1 MGSEIHMADISK
13 IKLPS
18 GSEPYYLKDA
28 TALGGA
34 SFSGSKL
41 TFTRRGGTDPIE
53 VDIGGLIAAKD
64 AMVFKGV
71 LNGGNS
77 AANTIYTPAA
87 ERGDTYKVGTAG
99 FINDISL
106 DAGDILICIT
116 DSTAAATSSNV
127 GTVRENWATVQG
139 NAEGTVTGP
148 ASATDTHVA
157 VFDGASG
164 RIIKDSGF
172 TIAKSVPSDAVFTDS
187 HHTAYL
193 RAGAASGT
201 ANAATTTGNTHL
213 LLVENG
219 AHRSGVKLVPG
230 SNMTITSDANGNVT
244 FASSFTNSRDPGYGK
259 IKSGAASSST
269 DGITA
274 NTTTAEAG
282 TYNETITFQAGNKW
296 IQTAATQSTTNGS
309 DTFTIGHFVPATAIS
324 NTGPTSAQNPGYGAT
339 FNIPVVA
346 TDEAGHVTGV
356 STTTVKIPAS
366 DNTDKKVEQTL
377 TNPTTATS
385 YRILATTA
393 TATAT
398 QGSIFNNGIQY
409 TTLEGTASAAG
420 YGILELGNSTST
432 GTAGNKY
439 GAIRIYG
446 NKANYSQIQ
455 HEGDLPAANRT
466 VYLPAYAGTQYLVA
480 ASTTSAVGGT
490 GTPVYVK
497 ADGEI
502 TAITTAIGVG
512 LGGTGKTS
520 WTKGAIVYASDT
532 NALASFGVGTAN
544 QVLRSNGA
552 NGPKWNTLTFAAGT
566 TPVTFSVSSETLTIA
581 NGTAPSM
588 TWS

>member
-1 MGSEIHMADISK
+1 MADISK
-13 IKLPS
+13 IQLPS
-18 GSEPYYLKDA
+18 GSTPYDLKDA
-28 TALGGA
+28 TAIGNA

-41 TFTRRGGTDPIE
+41 TFTRRDGTTTFD
-53 VDIGGLIAAKD
+53 VDIGGIIAAKD

-71 LNGGNS
+71 LEGGNT

-99 FINDISL
+99 FINGIYL
-106 DAGDILICIT
+106 DAGDILICVT

-127 GTVRENWATVQG
+127 GTIKANWATVQG

-148 ASATDTHVA
+148 TSSTDAHVA
-157 VFDGASG
+157 VFNGATG

-172 TIAKSVPSDAVFTDS
+172 TIATSVPANALFTDT
-187 HHTAYL
+187 HHKAYL

-201 ANAATTTGNTHL
+201 ANAATTTGNTYL
-213 LLVENG
+213 LLVEDG

-230 SNMTITSDANGNVT
+230 NNMSITSDANGNIT
-244 FASSFTNSRDPGYGK
+244 FASAYTNSRDPSYGK
-259 IKSGAASSST
+259 IISGATSSST
-269 DGITA
+269 DAITP
-274 NTTTAEAG
+274 NTTTAQAG
-282 TYNETITFQAGNKW
+282 TYSEAITFQAGNKW
-296 IQTAATQSTTNGS
+296 IQTAASQSTTNGS
-309 DTFTIGHFVPATAIS
+309 DTFTIGHFVPSTAIS
-324 NTGPTSAQNPGYGAT
+324 NSGPTDNQTGTRGST
-339 FNIPVVA
+339 FNIPKIA
-346 TDEAGHVTGV
+346 IDEAGHVTGISSITV
-356 STTTVKIPAS
+356 SLPAS
-366 DNTDKKVEQTL
+366 DNTDEKVAQTL
-377 TNPTTATS
+377 TNPTTAAT
-385 YRILATTA
+385 YRLLATTA
-393 TATAT
+393 STTAT

-420 YGILELGNSTST
+420 YGILQLGNSTST

-466 VYLPAYAGTQYLVA
+466 VYLPAYAGNQYLVA
-480 ASTTSAVGGT
+480 ASTTNAVGGT

-502 TAITTAIGVG
+502 TAITTAIGVS

-520 WTKGAIVYASDT
+520 WTKGGIVYASAT
-532 NALASFGVGTAN
+532 NALANLGAGTAN
-544 QVLRSNGA
+544 QVLRSNGE

-566 TPVTFSVSSETLTIA
+566 TPVTFSVSNEILTIS
-581 NGTAPSM
+581 NGTAPSL

>member
-1 MGSEIHMADISK
+1 MADISK

-18 GSEPYYLKDA
+18 TSEPYDLKDA
-28 TALGGA
+28 TALSGA

-41 TFTRRGGTDPIE
+41 TFTRRGGTNPIE

-64 AMVFKGV
+64 AMIFKGV
-71 LNGGNS
+71 IDGGS
-77 AANTIYTPAA
+77 TSANTAYTPAA
-87 ERGDTYKVGTAG
+87 ERGDTYKVSTAG
-99 FINDISL
+99 FINGISL

-127 GTVRENWATVQG
+127 GTITANWATVQG

-148 ASATDTHVA
+148 TSSTDAHVA
-157 VFDGASG
+157 VFNGGSG
-164 RIIKDSGF
+164 RVIKDSGF
-172 TIAKSVPSDAVFTDS
+172 TIATSVPSNAVFTDT
-187 HHTAYL
+187 HHAAYL
-193 RAGAASGT
+193 RAGAANGT

-213 LLVENG
+213 LLVENST
-219 AHRSGVKLVPG
+219 HRSGIKLVPG

-244 FASSFTNSRDPGYGK
+244 FASTNTRDPGYGK
-259 IKSGAASSST
+259 IISGAVST
-269 DGITA
+269 STSGITP
-274 NTTTAEAG
+274 NTTTAQAG
-282 TYNETITFQAGNKW
+282 TYNEAITIQAGNKW
-296 IQTAATQSTTNGS
+296 IETAASQSTTNGS
-309 DTFTIGHFVPATAIS
+309 DTFTIGHFVPDSITNSGPS
-324 NTGPTSAQNPGYGAT
+324 NAQSPGYGAT
-339 FNIPVVA
+339 FDIPVIT
-346 TDEAGHVTGV
+346 TDAAGHVTKV

-377 TNPTTATS
+377 TNPTSATS
-385 YRILATTA
+385 YRLLATTA

-409 TTLEGTASAAG
+409 TTLEGTSSAAG

-480 ASTTSAVGGT
+480 ASTTNAVGGT

-520 WTKGAIVYASDT
+520 WTKGAIVYASAT
-532 NALASFGVGTAN
+532 NTLASLGVGTAN
-544 QVLRSNGA
+544 QVLRSNGES
-552 NGPKWNTLTFAAGT
+552 GPKWNTLTFGAGT
-566 TPVTFSVSSETLTIA
+566 TPVTFSVSSEILTIA

>member
-1 MGSEIHMADISK
+1 MADISK
-13 IKLPS
+13 IQLPS
-18 GSEPYYLKDA
+18 GGDPYNLKDA
-28 TALGGA
+28 TAIGNV
-34 SFSGSKL
+34 SFSGNKL
-41 TFTRRGGTDPIE
+41 TFTRRDGTTTFD
-53 VDIGGLIAAKD
+53 VDIGGLLAAKD

-71 LNGGNS
+71 IDGGS
-77 AANTIYTPAA
+77 TAANTAYTPAA
-87 ERGDTYKVGTAG
+87 ERGDTYKVATDG
-99 FINDISL
+99 FVNGISL

-127 GTVRENWATVQG
+127 ATVKANWATVQG

-148 ASATDTHVA
+148 TSSTDTHVA
-157 VFDGASG
+157 IFDGASG

-172 TIAKSVPSDAVFTDS
+172 TIGKSVPSNAVFTDT

-193 RAGAASGT
+193 RAGTASGT

-213 LLVENG
+213 LLVENDT
-219 AHRSGVKLVPG
+219 HRSGVKLVPG
-230 SNMTITSDANGNVT
+230 SNMTITSDASGNVT

-296 IQTAATQSTTNGS
+296 IQTAANQSTTNGS
-309 DTFTIGHFVPATAIS
+309 DTFTIGHFVPNTAIS
-324 NTGPTSAQNPGYGAT
+324 NTGPSTAQTPGYGAT
-339 FNIPVVA
+339 FDIPVIA

-356 STTTVKIPAS
+356 SKTTVKIPAS
-366 DNTDKKVEQTL
+366 DNTDTKVTQTL
-377 TNPTTATS
+377 TNPTSATS

-393 TATAT
+393 TSTAT

-455 HEGDLPAANRT
+455 QEGDLPAANRT

-480 ASTTSAVGGT
+480 ASTTNTVGGT

-502 TAITTAIGVG
+502 TAITTAIGVS
-512 LGGTGKTS
+512 LGGTGKAS
-520 WTKGAIVYASDT
+520 WTKGGIVYASAT
-532 NALASFGVGTAN
+532 TTLASLGVGTAN
-544 QVLRSNGA
+544 QVLRSNGE

-566 TPVTFSVSSETLTIA
+566 TPVTFSVSSEILTIA
-581 NGTAPSM
+581 NGTAPSL

>member
-1 MGSEIHMADISK
+1 MADISK
-13 IKLPS
+13 IQLPS
-18 GSEPYYLKDA
+18 GSTPYDLKDA
-28 TALGGA
+28 TAIGNA

-41 TFTRRGGTDPIE
+41 TFTRRDGTTTFD
-53 VDIGGLIAAKD
+53 VDIGGIIAAKD

-71 LNGGNS
+71 LEGGNT

-99 FINDISL
+99 FITGIYL
-106 DAGDILICIT
+106 DAGDILICVT

-127 GTVRENWATVQG
+127 GTIKANWATVQG

-148 ASATDTHVA
+148 TSSTDAHVA
-157 VFDGASG
+157 VFNGATG

-172 TIAKSVPSDAVFTDS
+172 TIATSVPANALFTDT
-187 HHTAYL
+187 HHKAYL

-201 ANAATTTGNTHL
+201 ANAATTTGNTYL
-213 LLVENG
+213 LLVEDG

-230 SNMTITSDANGNVT
+230 NNMSITSDANGNIT
-244 FASSFTNSRDPGYGK
+244 FASAYTNSRDPSYGK
-259 IKSGAASSST
+259 IISGATSSST
-269 DGITA
+269 DAITP
-274 NTTTAEAG
+274 NTTTAQAG
-282 TYNETITFQAGNKW
+282 TYSEAITFQAGNKW
-296 IQTAATQSTTNGS
+296 IQTAASQSTTNGS
-309 DTFTIGHFVPATAIS
+309 DTFTIGHFVPSTAIS
-324 NTGPTSAQNPGYGAT
+324 NSGPTDNQTGTRGST
-339 FNIPVVA
+339 FNIPKIA
-346 TDEAGHVTGV
+346 IDEAGHVTGISSITV
-356 STTTVKIPAS
+356 SLPAS
-366 DNTDKKVEQTL
+366 DNTDEKVAQTL
-377 TNPTTATS
+377 TNPTTAAT
-385 YRILATTA
+385 YRLLATTA
-393 TATAT
+393 STTAT

-420 YGILELGNSTST
+420 YGILQLGNSTST

-466 VYLPAYAGTQYLVA
+466 VYLPAYAGNQYLVA
-480 ASTTSAVGGT
+480 ASTTNAVGGT

-502 TAITTAIGVG
+502 TAITTAIGVS
-512 LGGTGKTS
+512 LGGTGKAS
-520 WTKGAIVYASDT
+520 WTKGGIVYASAT
-532 NALASFGVGTAN
+532 NTLTNLGAGTAN
-544 QVLRSNGA
+544 QVLRSNGE

-566 TPVTFSVSSETLTIA
+566 TPVTFSVSNEILTIS
-581 NGTAPSM
+581 NGTAPSL